1 MSEKHTQGEL
11 AHTPGAIWKVLR
23 DERGNP
29 VAEVGYG
36 PEALCE
42 ANARRLVACWNA
54 CEDIATES
62 LEAGYIR
69 GLVEALDLIETAA
82 GSPGHVAYMT
92 KARMQEV
99 AREAIVAVHSK
110 ASA

>member
-42 ANARRLVACWNA
+42 ANARRLVAGWNA
-54 CEDIATES
+54 CEGIPTES
-62 LEAGYIR
+62 LETGCVN

-82 GSPGHVAYMT
+82 GSPGHVLYTT

-99 AREAIVAVHSK
+99 AREAL
-110 ASA
+110 ASIQPKVPA